1 MFETME
7 NFKRTHMC
15 TDLSVTDVGKKVIL
29 AGWVQRRRDLG
40 SLIFVWLRDRTGIIQ
55 LTFNTDTDPELFH
68 KAETLRGEYVIAVSG
83 TVARRDEHNI
93 NPELKTGEIEVL
105 AEELRILN
113 ASETPPFEIEEDS
126 DVKDELRMK
135 YRYLD
140 LRRPDVQK
148 NIILRHKAAKI
159 IRDFFDENGF
169 LEIETPM
176 LMKSTPEGAR
186 DYLVPSRVHPGKF
199 YALPQSP
206 QLYKQLLML
215 SGMDRYFQIVKCFRD
230 EDLRADRQPEFTQ
243 VDIEMSFIEIDDII
257 DLNERLLKKLF
268 GDILGVEVQTPFL
281 RMTYAEAMERY
292 GSDKPDT
299 RFGFELCNIS
309 DLVKDCGFKVF
320 SGAIEAG
327 GSVRAINIDSGPARF
342 TRKEIDALGEYVK
355 TYRAK
360 GLAWMVI
367 EEEGVRGPIVKFLQP
382 EEIDAIKERT
392 GAKAGDILFIVADK
406 DEVVFDALGN
416 LRLEIARRLDILDPK
431 QFNFLWVVEFPL
443 LEYSEEEER
452 FVAKH
457 HPFTAPMDED
467 VALMDTDPG
476 RVRAKAYDII
486 LNGSEIGGGSLR
498 IYDRALQQK
507 MFDLLHLERGEVEA
521 RFGHLLNAFRFGAP
535 PHGGLAYGFDRLVML
550 LAGEESIREVMA
562 FPKQQNA
569 SELMTNSPSDV
580 EQKQLDEL
588 HIALVT
594 EEADEVRSGKESN

>member
-68 KAETLRGEYVIAVSG
+68 KAETLRGEYVIAISG

-105 AEELRILN
+105 AEDLRILN
-113 ASETPPFEIEEDS
+113 ASETPPFEIEENS

-243 VDIEMSFIEIDDII
+243 IDIEMSFIEIDDII
-257 DLNERLLKKLF
+257 DLNERLMKKLF
-268 GDILGVEVQTPFL
+268 GEILGVEVETPFA
-281 RMTYAEAMERY
+281 RMTYTEAMERY
-292 GSDKPDT
+292 GCDKPDT

-320 SGAIEAG
+320 SGAVEAG
-327 GSVRAINIDSGPARF
+327 GSVRAINIDGGAARF

-360 GLAWMVI
+360 GLAWMVL
-367 EEEGVRGPIVKFLQP
+367 EEENARGPIVKFLQP
-382 EEIDAIKERT
+382 EEIDAIKNRT
-392 GAKAGDILFIVADK
+392 GAKTGDILFIVADK

-416 LRLEIARRLDILDPK
+416 LRLEIARRLDILDSK

-498 IYDRALQQK
+498 IYDRELQQK

-588 HIALVT
+588 HIALVDQ
-594 EEADEVRSGKESN
+594 EN

>member
-1 MFETME
+1 M
-7 NFKRTHMC
+7 
-15 TDLSVTDVGKKVIL
+15 L
-29 AGWVQRRRDLG
+29 AD
-40 SLIFVWLRDRTGIIQ
+40 
-55 LTFNTDTDPELFH
+55 
-68 KAETLRGEYVIAVSG
+68 
-83 TVARRDEHNI
+83 
-93 NPELKTGEIEVL
+93 
-105 AEELRILN
+105 ELRILN

-268 GDILGVEVQTPFL
+268 GDILGVEIQTPFL

-292 GSDKPDT
+292 GSDKPDI

-327 GSVRAINIDSGPARF
+327 GSVRAINIDSGAARF

-416 LRLEIARRLDILDPK
+416 LRLAVARRLDILDPK

-594 EEADEVRSGKESN
+594 EEADEVRICKESN